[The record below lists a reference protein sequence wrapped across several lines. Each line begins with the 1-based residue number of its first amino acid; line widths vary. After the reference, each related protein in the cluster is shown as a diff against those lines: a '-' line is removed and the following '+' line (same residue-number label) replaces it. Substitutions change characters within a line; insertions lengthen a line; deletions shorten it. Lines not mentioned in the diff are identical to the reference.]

1 MREYSVDDRTYPAE
15 DRSVRLLFIG
25 PPGAGKGT
33 QAERVAER
41 LGIPHVSTGEMFRHH
56 VANGSELGMKV
67 EAIMAA
73 GDYVPDEITVAM
85 LEQRIGEPEAAGGYI
100 LDGFPRTV
108 AQVRSLDDL
117 IGEDGLDKVVV
128 FEVDETELV
137 ERMLSRGRADDSS
150 ETIRKRFEVYMAET
164 RPLLDIY
171 DDRGITVSVDGLGEM
186 DEVTDRIV
194 DVLESRHQP
203 GTPA

>member
-1 MREYSVDDRTYPAE
+1 M
-15 DRSVRLLFIG
+15 RLLFIG

-137 ERMLSRGRADDSS
+137 ERMLSRGRPDDSS